1 MFGGVARGEF
11 SIASTSQ
18 LSDPRKKK
26 WAVEMLEKLDI
37 PSRLLPEIVPSG
49 TILGPLHDDVAQE
62 CGAGKIPV
70 ITPASHDTASAVA
83 AVPAEAPDGWCYIS
97 SGTWSLLGAQLA
109 EPLVKCNAI
118 EYNYTHDRG

>member
-18 LSDPRKKK
+18 LYDPRKKK
-26 WAVEMLEKLDI
+26 WAVEMLEKLEI

-70 ITPASHDTASAVA
+70 ITPGSHDTASAVA
-83 AVPAEAPDGWCYIS
+83 AVPAEAPRSWRYLSPGPS
-97 SGTWSLLGAQLA
+97 SLIGVELPH
-109 EPLVKCNAI
+109 PLRNVQ
-118 EYNYTHDRG
+118 TLP